1 NVLPACLLLA
11 LLLLAPALGAQQERG
26 LVVNLKIGELCLQSI
41 QCKSGCCHRANGLSL
56 ARCASK
62 AAEFQECSPK
72 VGAACSQGWAGL
84 GHVPHTA
91 QSPCSLQSI
100 YGVYYKCP
108 CERGLTCDADK
119 SIVGSITNS
128 NFGVCKDPQDSY
140 RR

>member
-1 NVLPACLLLA
+1 
-11 LLLLAPALGAQQERG
+11 E
-26 LVVNLKIGELCLQSI
+26 IGELCLQSA

-56 ARCASK
+56 ARCAPK

-72 VGAACSQGWAGL
+72 
-84 GHVPHTA
+84 
-91 QSPCSLQSI
+91 SI

-119 SIVGSITNS
+119 TIVGSITNS
-128 NFGVCKDPQDSY
+128 NFGLCTDPQDSP

>member
-11 LLLLAPALGAQQERG
+11 LLLLAPALSTQHQRG
-26 LVVNLKIGELCLQSI
+26 LIFNLDMGELCMRSV
-41 QCKSGCCHRANGLSL
+41 QCKSGCCHRVNGLSL
-56 ARCASK
+56 ARCAPK
-62 AAEFQECSPK
+62 AAEFQACSPK
-72 VGAACSQGWAGL
+72 VGASLLPGWAGM

-91 QSPCSLQSI
+91 LCPCSLQNI
-100 YGVYYKCP
+100 YEVYYKCP

-119 SIVGSITNS
+119 TIVGSITNS

>member
-1 NVLPACLLLA
+1 MAKVLPACLLLA
-11 LLLLAPALGAQQERG
+11 LLLLAPALSAEHERG
-26 LVVNLKIGELCLQSI
+26 LIINLEAGELCLQSV

-56 ARCASK
+56 ARCAPK

-72 VGAACSQGWAGL
+72 
-84 GHVPHTA
+84 
-91 QSPCSLQSI
+91 SI

-128 NFGVCKDPQDSY
+128 NFGVCVDPQDSS
-140 RR
+140 RRR